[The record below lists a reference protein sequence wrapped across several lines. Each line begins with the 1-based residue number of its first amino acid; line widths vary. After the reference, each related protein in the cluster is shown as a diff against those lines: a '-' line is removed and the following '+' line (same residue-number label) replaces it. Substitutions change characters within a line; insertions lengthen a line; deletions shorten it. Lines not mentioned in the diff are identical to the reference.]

1 MHFQPFHKKVTKFS
15 EKLHFCKNKMKK
27 IHFFNSKNEKK
38 CIHLIIYTISVPMTP
53 KLSLLMIFW
62 KNHEYLTQICLK
74 TAIFRYM
81 QNGDLARKCD

>member
-1 MHFQPFHKKVTKFS
+1 
-15 EKLHFCKNKMKK
+15 MKK
-27 IHFFNSKNEKK
+27 IPFLIEKNEKK
-38 CIHLIIYTISVPMTP
+38 CNYLIICTISVPMTP
-53 KLSLLMIFW
+53 KLSLLMIYW